1 MKIKIKASDETNQLL
16 RDMASRDSATRAA
29 AQEAFA
35 EFVREPILTVINQ
48 AGIWGQFYT
57 DLPFDKYNGLRT
69 IPLDLYYDIKEVDYV
84 PVWAQHSAGGAPTA
98 LTAGVGEMPFTV
110 YELDSAISF
119 KDMHLRHAR
128 TEYVSRALTKVAQ
141 EILFKQEKNRAIIAL
156 TALAQASTNV
166 FTGPGGPN
174 PATYRHVIRSYFAG
188 QFNLQDYN
196 RLRTRH
202 DRIMSSWA
210 GGTAEAS
217 QDAGVTDLLMS
228 PEIIEFLRNLAF
240 EPMNTRS
247 GPTSDVGTE
256 VGSTVGIAGPEA
268 LRAQIFN
275 SAGVPQFFG
284 VAIHKVLEL
293 GSTFRWNRMFDI
305 AAGAID
311 YGNNGDGTSKTTFT
325 DSSEQIIVG
334 VNRNHEGLIRPVATD
349 SEVGSTLQSFPDDQY
364 SRRSETT
371 GFFFKISEGSICV
384 DSRQLSGL
392 VV

>member
-1 MKIKIKASDETNQLL
+1 MKIKIKATEETNQLL
-16 RDMASRDSATRAA
+16 RDMASRESATRAA

-69 IPLDLYYDIKEVDYV
+69 IPLDLYYDVKEVDYV
-84 PVWAQHSAGGAPTA
+84 PVWSQNAAGGAPTA
-98 LTAGVGEMPFTV
+98 MTAGVGEMPFTT

-128 TEYVSRALTKVAQ
+128 TDYVSKALTRVAQ

-166 FTGPGGPN
+166 YTGPGGSN
-174 PATYRHVIRSYFAG
+174 PATYRHVIRSYFAN
-188 QFNLQDYN
+188 QFLLQDYN

-210 GGTAEAS
+210 GGTPEQA

-240 EPMNTRS
+240 EPMNTLP
-247 GPTSDVGTE
+247 GPAGAQGTP
-256 VGSTVGIAGPEA
+256 VGSNTAVPGPNSVREA
-268 LRAQIFN
+268 LFN

-293 GSTFRWNRMFDI
+293 GPTFRWNRLFDI
-305 AAGAID
+305 AAGSID
-311 YGNNGDGTSKTTFT
+311 YGNNGDGTSATAFADAT
-325 DSSEQIIVG
+325 EEIVVA

-349 SEVGSTLQSFPDDQY
+349 SEVGSTLQSFPDDQF
-364 SRRSETT
+364 SRRSETS
-371 GFFFKISEGSICV
+371 GFFFKVEEGACCI
-384 DSRQLSGL
+384 DSRSLSGII
-392 VV
+392 V